1 MQVSSKGNGTV
12 IGEMGNITLF
22 LVSQEIMEWRLE
34 IAHTSDDEQRQD
46 PQ

>member
-1 MQVSSKGNGTV
+1 MAGEYQGQWNSSWIDGDCN
-12 IGEMGNITLF
+12 
-22 LVSQEIMEWRLE
+22 LVSQEIMERRLE